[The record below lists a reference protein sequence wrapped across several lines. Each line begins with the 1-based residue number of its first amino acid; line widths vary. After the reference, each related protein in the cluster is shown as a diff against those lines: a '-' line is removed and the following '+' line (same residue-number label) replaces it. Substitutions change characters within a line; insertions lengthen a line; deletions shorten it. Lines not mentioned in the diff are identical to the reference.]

1 MSKPARKLVASIDQ
15 GTNTV
20 RLLVVDAAQTPP
32 KPLALEQRIVRLGGG
47 FSDEGKITDAAI
59 ERAFAAQ
66 REYGSILRNLGCTD
80 ISAVG
85 TGVLRQ
91 APNAS
96 EFVELVRSEAGIPL
110 EIISGEREAELSVLG
125 ALGALGVGA
134 EDAGRYL
141 IVDVGGGSTEFALW
155 QGGEI
160 RARISIPIG
169 VVSLTESELKSDP
182 PTSAEV
188 ESAAARVRAA
198 FADLGEV
205 EAPFSEGDCEVV
217 GCSGTFTTLTALA
230 KEHESYDPDV
240 ITGARLC
247 VAELDA
253 LLAESLP
260 IQAEERLTRW
270 PLLPRGREDLIVGGM
285 ILCKE
290 ILHRT
295 GRQSVL
301 ISDGSLLEGVLLH
314 RLAGL

>member
-134 EDAGRYL
+134 EDGHAEDEILWERRHLTAHDGVDLAAGFEEAAEQRQHGAHEREL
-141 IVDVGGGSTEFALW
+141 GAVGRARDALGGS
-155 QGGEI
+155 GEAGHG
-160 RARISIPIG
+160 RARG
-169 VVSLTESELKSDP
+169 
-182 PTSAEV
+182 
-188 ESAAARVRAA
+188 
-198 FADLGEV
+198 
-205 EAPFSEGDCEVV
+205 
-217 GCSGTFTTLTALA
+217 
-230 KEHESYDPDV
+230 Y
-240 ITGARLC
+240 
-247 VAELDA
+247 
-253 LLAESLP
+253 
-260 IQAEERLTRW
+260 
-270 PLLPRGREDLIVGGM
+270 GG
-285 ILCKE
+285 
-290 ILHRT
+290 
-295 GRQSVL
+295 
-301 ISDGSLLEGVLLH
+301 
-314 RLAGL
+314 